1 MKHRG
6 KRVFCGFALI
16 LLLATGVVHAREEQ
30 ADVIGCARDFSGS
43 PVRGATVELNG
54 INYQGGADYGGDSGR
69 TTTEWDGT
77 FKLKM
82 RKGTGPNP
90 ADAKVTVWSTIAG
103 QRSRDRA
110 GIGEKPV
117 RNIGEAVVTISPCI
131 VVNGPFFI
139 GGVVSGKDPTPR
151 VGSAVLRLKL
161 TTQNPVEVA
170 YLDVVSHGGYE
181 FSPFFAPGTGYEVF
195 IERQPD
201 DERCYFVKPPPKG
214 TTGMGDIIDRVRF
227 VQAVDLKCDPAP
239 RPPWFVV
246 VGVVTGKD
254 STMRRGA
261 TLSLKLEPGGGAAD
275 SIDTVGNGR
284 FEFKPILQPDTP
296 FKVSV
301 AGQPVDESCE
311 VMPGAPNR
319 TGASPKPG
327 SGKNIIEVP
336 VSCQST
342 AAAAAPPDLGAL
354 PTRPGAGLGNSLA
367 SESIAR
373 EDQRQRQRE
382 ADEKRREE
390 EERFRRLTATA
401 SAELDAECTR
411 RGSAFGTVGIQAA
424 RQRKALFEGVCVKAR
439 QASVQIAEANR
450 IIATEAEA
458 ERRLAAAE
466 AQRQARQQALA
477 PTPASPGPVA
487 ALSGGTCAP
496 DPGLLQR
503 YIEAQSAFARQ
514 TSGTMRPT
522 TQEEATR
529 RFTDFYQRFVENSD
543 VRSLRTDVAE
553 RRGRMSSLNESNVVS
568 RMSAAEERVFFQL
581 RECGLRLKESVGS
594 AGRSPGAGAMA
605 PPPASAPSC
614 EVQRRDAVRAA
625 PTWASKT
632 DKMIR
637 DDFVIPSVELGSFLY
652 NHSRT
657 CAPGASERFGGG
669 VKRTSPEFKEALRVW
684 ANCQDAWGR
693 NNTGAEAALAPHK
706 ACIARQMLTEIG
718 AR

>member
-1 MKHRG
+1 MNHRG
-6 KRVFCGFALI
+6 KRVFCGCALI
-16 LLLATGVVHAREEQ
+16 LLMGTGMVHAREEQ
-30 ADVIGCARDFSGS
+30 AEVIGCARDFSGS

-54 INYQGGADYGGDSGR
+54 INYQGGAEYGGDNGR

-82 RKGTGPNP
+82 KKGTRPNP

-103 QRSRDRA
+103 QRSRDRG
-110 GIGEKPV
+110 GIGEKSV
-117 RNIGEAVVTISPCI
+117 RNVGETVVTISPCI

-201 DERCYFVKPPPKG
+201 DERCYFVKPPPIG
-214 TTGMGDIIDRVRF
+214 TTGKGDIIDRVRF
-227 VQAVDLKCDPAP
+227 VQAVDLKCEPAP

-246 VGVVTGKD
+246 VAVVTGKD
-254 STMRRGA
+254 ATMRRGA

-275 SIDTVGNGR
+275 SIDMLGNGR
-284 FEFKPILQPDTP
+284 VEFKPILQPDTP

-301 AGQPVDESCE
+301 TGQPVDETCE

-327 SGKNIIEVP
+327 SGKNIIEVQ
-336 VSCQST
+336 VSCQS
-342 AAAAAPPDLGAL
+342 AAASAAPPDLGAL

-367 SESIAR
+367 SEAVAR

-401 SAELDAECTR
+401 SAELDAECAR
-411 RGSAFGTVGIQAA
+411 RGSAFGTADIQAA
-424 RQRKALFEGVCVKAR
+424 RQRKALFEGMCAKAR
-439 QASVQIAEANR
+439 QASVQIADADRMIAAEAD
-450 IIATEAEA
+450 A
-458 ERRLAAAE
+458 ERRRAAVE
-466 AQRQARQQALA
+466 ADRQARLQASA
-477 PTPASPGPVA
+477 PPGG
-487 ALSGGTCAP
+487 SCAP
-496 DPGLLQR
+496 DPGLLQA
-503 YIEAQSAFARQ
+503 YIRAQHAFAQR

-522 TQEEATR
+522 SQDEASR
-529 RFTDFYQRFVENSD
+529 RFTDYYKRFVENSD
-543 VRSLRTDVAE
+543 VRGLRADVAE
-553 RRGRMSSLNESNVVS
+553 RRRQVSSLNDSNEVS
-568 RMSAAEERVFFQL
+568 RMTAAETRLYLQL
-581 RECGLRLKESVGS
+581 QECGLSLKENVGS
-594 AGRSPGAGAMA
+594 AGRSPVAGAMA

-669 VKRTSPEFKEALRVW
+669 VKRNSPEFKEALRVW

-693 NNTGAEAALAPHK
+693 NNTGVEAALAPHK
-706 ACIARQMLTEIG
+706 ACIARQMLSEIG